1 MNPTRDGTGLVLSR
15 ADVGRIG
22 VKWHVEPYDLQQ
34 TRSVFPSGIEPTPVI
49 QLIRLIGPGQSEAVA
64 RVPLSEAEL
73 LSDGGLSLA
82 VSDDGVAVQAELGLE
97 TSDGG
102 WLMLAR
108 SSSVIPSG
116 DAVLASVEAVVPEL
130 DSARLE
136 PALAATGM
144 DLVPV
149 FPEIEVGDGL
159 RDMASGAL
167 SGPSTDPDAVA
178 VAVASQAGGLSGPAP
193 APADIDSAPVLVP
206 DDTALRPERQRGSS
220 YGNIEPR
227 YGIGEDGGLEVYAEL
242 LVHGR
247 AKPGAEIDLFGHR
260 IKIGSGGRFA
270 LHLPV
275 PNSKLLQQALDQ
287 GLPLAARECSDT

>member
-1 MNPTRDGTGLVLSR
+1 MNPTRDGTDLVLSR
-15 ADVGRIG
+15 ADAGRIG

-34 TRSVFPSGIEPTPVI
+34 TRSVFPAGIEPVPVI
-49 QLIRLIGPGQSEAVA
+49 QLIRLIGPGQSEPVV

-73 LSDGGLSLA
+73 LSDGRLSLT

-116 DAVLASVEAVVPEL
+116 DAVLAPVEAVVPKL

-159 RDMASGAL
+159 QEMASDAI
-167 SGPSTDPDAVA
+167 SGPAIDPAPAADA
-178 VAVASQAGGLSGPAP
+178 SREGGLSGPAP
-193 APADIDSAPVLVP
+193 TRPDIDSAPVLVP
-206 DDTALRPERQRGSS
+206 DDRSPQPERQRGSS

-227 YGIGEDGGLEVYAEL
+227 YGVGEDGGLEVYAEL

-247 AKPGAEIDLFGHR
+247 ATPGAEIDLFGHR

-287 GLPLAARECSDT
+287 GLPLAARERSDT